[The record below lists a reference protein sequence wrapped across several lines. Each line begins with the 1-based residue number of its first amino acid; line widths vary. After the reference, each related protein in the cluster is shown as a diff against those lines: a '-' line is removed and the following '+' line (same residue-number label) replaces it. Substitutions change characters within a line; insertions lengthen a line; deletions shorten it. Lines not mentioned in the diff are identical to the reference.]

1 MINIIWLIF
10 LFCIISCI
18 DFIELPKYDKI
29 EVKANSKVYL
39 DISSFK
45 VNQSIYL
52 DFIMNMFFAPSS
64 DKSYTF
70 EIAQVPTKSKDD
82 NEYWNSL
89 QEVKNNN
96 FTKISSRDYTY
107 SWVEIKKEEMNNIYM
122 ILPEPYS
129 DFDFFQYKI
138 KIENKRDMTEIK
150 KIILYTTLSIL
161 AILTIVGISIFF
173 YCKKKYY
180 DSSSDEPTAPLICKQ
195 SSTDA
200 ENTENKVIQEPI
212 NESQDNPKSDDD
224 VEKSS
229 ALMIE

>member
-1 MINIIWLIF
+1 MINIIWLMF
-10 LFCIISCI
+10 LFGIISCI

-52 DFIMNMFFAPSS
+52 HFTMDMFFLGT

-70 EIAQVPTKSKDD
+70 KIAQVPAKSNDD
-82 NEYWNSL
+82 SKYWNSL
-89 QEVKNNN
+89 PKVKNNN
-96 FTKISSRDYTY
+96 FTKISLSDYTY
-107 SWVEIKKEEMNNIYM
+107 SWVEIKKEEMNYIYM
-122 ILPEPYS
+122 ILPEPYGS
-129 DFDFFQYKI
+129 FDFFQYKI

-200 ENTENKVIQEPI
+200 ENTENKVIQESI